1 VPDSTTV
8 SVDLT
13 NLTEDPNPAVVIT
26 PGSGGAVYAA
36 WTRQEDGASADV
48 TGDLTEIALSA
59 PVRALVRPKVA
70 YDPAVGVR

>member
-1 VPDSTTV
+1 M
-8 SVDLT
+8 
-13 NLTEDPNPAVVIT
+13 

-36 WTRQEDGASADV
+36 WTRQDDGASANV